1 MKYET
6 RYLFDYLE
14 RVGKYNFDEINF
26 SIIDSLILTNLSYY
40 HFNFMKEKLNETLTI
55 EEASHIYFM
64 YSELT
69 KLADPN
75 TARNHFLDVL
85 ATTKRFRNLKIFN
98 YQNEISTKK
107 EKQFSAI
114 SIKLNK
120 DTVYVSFRG
129 TDLTLVGWKEDFNMC
144 YLNKIPSQVSAK
156 KYIDNPIYNKYK
168 NIYIGGHSKG
178 GNLAMY
184 SALNANIDLQNK
196 IKNVFN
202 FDGPGFPKLEINEDN
217 EDIYKKI
224 IMIVPSMSIIGMIFN
239 DINGIYVI
247 ESSARG
253 LEQHDLFSWIITK
266 ENKFNYGTYLSNKS
280 KGLNKAF
287 HTYMTKLPLKE
298 RKEFINICYFLIENN
313 NAKDL
318 IEFRNNLMKSYFE
331 ILKNYN
337 KLDSKE
343 KDLFK
348 KHIRYLIKIIKNDL
362 ESFEDKENSVYIKNV
377 SKFDYFPI

>member
-14 RVGKYNFDEINF
+14 RVGKYNFDEVNF

-40 HFNFMKEKLNETLTI
+40 HFNFMKDKLNETLTI

-69 KLADPN
+69 RLADPN
-75 TARNHFLDVL
+75 TRRNHFLEVL

-120 DTVYVSFRG
+120 DTVYISFRG

-144 YLNKIPSQVSAK
+144 YLNKIPSQTSAK
-156 KYIDNPIYNKYK
+156 NYIENSIYNKYK

-184 SALNANIDLQNK
+184 SALNTNSKIQNK

-202 FDGPGFPKLEINEDN
+202 FDGPGFPKLEINEEN
-217 EDIYKKI
+217 EGIYKKI

-253 LEQHDLFSWIITK
+253 LEQHDLFSWVITDK
-266 ENKFNYGTYLSNKS
+266 NKFNYGTYLSNKS

-287 HTYMTKLPLKE
+287 NTYMTKLPLKE

-318 IEFRNNLMKSYFE
+318 LEFRNNLMKSYFE

-343 KDLFK
+343 KDLLK